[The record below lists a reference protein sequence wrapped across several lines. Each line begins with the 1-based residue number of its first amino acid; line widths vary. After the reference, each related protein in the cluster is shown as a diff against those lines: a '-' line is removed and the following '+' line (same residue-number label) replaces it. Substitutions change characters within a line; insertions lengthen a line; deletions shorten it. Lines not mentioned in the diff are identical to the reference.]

1 MRDYTRLIEVG
12 KKNNG
17 IIRTKW
23 AVENGVPKDYLRF
36 ALEDDVIERVR
47 HGFYVLKDTIVDEVF
62 ILQQR
67 AKNLIYSFDTAAYYN
82 GLTTRDPLRLTLT
95 ATRDTNTSF
104 LHAKGFEL
112 NFHYVDNE
120 KFELGKTKTKTIFG
134 NQIVIYNMERTLCD
148 LFSSIYNGDAYIAL
162 ESLKNYVK
170 RKDKNF
176 YKLMKY
182 AQDLGVEQELKKRLE
197 VLI

>member
-1 MRDYTRLIEVG
+1 MRDYTKLIEIG
-12 KKNNG
+12 KNNNG

-23 AVENGVPKDYLRF
+23 AVDNGVAKDYLRF
-36 ALEDDVIERVR
+36 AVEDGVIERVR
-47 HGFYVLKDTIVDEVF
+47 HGFYMLKDTIADEVY

-82 GLTTRDPLRLTLT
+82 GLTNRDPLRLTLT
-95 ATRDTNTSF
+95 TTRETKTSF
-104 LHAKGFEL
+104 LYAKGFEL

-120 KFELGKTKTKTIFG
+120 KFKLGRAKTKTIFG

-148 LFSSIYNGDAYIAL
+148 LFSPIYNGDIDIAL